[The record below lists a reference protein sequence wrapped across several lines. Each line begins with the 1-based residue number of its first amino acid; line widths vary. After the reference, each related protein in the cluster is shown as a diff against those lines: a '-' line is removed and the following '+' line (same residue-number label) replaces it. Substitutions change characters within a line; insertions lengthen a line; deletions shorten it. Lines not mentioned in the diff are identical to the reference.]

1 MTNCLISYLDP
12 KKNDSEEDPLFS
24 EYTYGDKGVGGR
36 RLKNNVKKDD
46 YLFFHT
52 SQKNKRVITA
62 FYKVEEIM
70 DIQSARADKII
81 KLKYQNPHL
90 LSDIT
95 NKDEMIVFGNPI
107 KSLILKNPL
116 EINKDLLNQLGIKY
130 APSSNQTELQALSSK
145 FRNWSELSKK
155 QVEILIK
162 KIEEEQS
169 NSYLSKKQLTSDEIR
184 QLREV
189 DIEQFIANNPSEL
202 GDEFKLVS
210 RQFQFQDGKRLD
222 LLVQSTKTMKYHI
235 VEIKKGYIGLEVLK
249 QIKGYIRR
257 FENERN
263 ETGIKGIIVCQG
275 ILPHFEDDVLKKAF
289 NDNVEIFQ
297 YGWMFSLQKI

>member
-1 MTNCLISYLDP
+1 MTNYLISYLDP
-12 KKNDSEEDPLFS
+12 KKNDGEEDPLFS
-24 EYTYGDKGVGGR
+24 EYTYGDKEEGGR

-46 YLFFHT
+46 YIFFHT
-52 SQKNKRVITA
+52 SQKNRRVITA

-81 KLKYQNPHL
+81 KIKYRNPHL

-95 NKDEMIVFGNPI
+95 RKDEMIVFGNPI

-116 EINKDLLNQLGIKY
+116 EINKALLNQLNINY
-130 APSSNQTELQALSSK
+130 NPSINQTDLQALSSK
-145 FRNWSELSKK
+145 FRKWFKLTDQ
-155 QVEILIK
+155 QVEILIN
-162 KIEEEQS
+162 KIDEEQS
-169 NSYLSKKQLTSDEIR
+169 NSYLSKKQLTGDEIR

-202 GDEFKLVS
+202 GDDFKLVS
-210 RQFQFQDGKRLD
+210 RQMQFQDGKRLD
-222 LLVQSTKTMKYHI
+222 LLVQSKKTMEFYI
-235 VEIKKGYIGLEVLK
+235 VEIKKGYIGLKVLK
-249 QIKGYIRR
+249 QIKGYIKR
-257 FENERN
+257 FESEKSV
-263 ETGIKGIIVCQG
+263 TGVKGIIVCQG

-289 NDNVEIFQ
+289 NDNIEIFQ